1 MTYEYRSNGK
11 LLLTGEYLVL
21 KGAEALALPLLKGQ
35 TLRIKPIEE
44 SDKLI
49 WKSIYE
55 DNIFFEAVFSTKNIN
70 ILETNDEELA
80 VYLQNLLKK
89 ALEYVPALSSIPG
102 YSIDATLDFPLEW
115 GLGSSST
122 LIANVADWLNINPF
136 RLNRAITNGSG
147 YDIACAHSGR
157 PILFRLL
164 DKYPDYREVNLD
176 FPFKESIY
184 FVYRGKKQS
193 SLNEVKNFLE
203 GPKDYSH
210 LFPRI
215 KEVNK
220 QILKSQSIKEFES
233 SLEEHEGLIASVLGV
248 PGIKD
253 YAFTDFP
260 GAVKSLGAWGG
271 DFILVT
277 WEGTREELK
286 KYLEHRNMETF
297 FSWNE
302 LVKNKKYG

>member
-21 KGAEALALPLLKGQ
+21 QGAEALALPLQKGQ
-35 TLRIKPIEE
+35 TLRVKPVEE
-44 SDKLI
+44 SNKLL

-55 DNIFFEAVFSTKNIN
+55 DQIFFEAVFSTKNVN
-70 ILETNDEELA
+70 ILETNDEEHA

-89 ALEYVPALSSIPG
+89 AIEYVPALPSIPG
-102 YSIDATLDFPLEW
+102 YSIEATLDFPLEW

-122 LIANVADWLNINPF
+122 LITNIAHWLNINPF

-147 YDIACAHSGR
+147 YDIACAHSGH
-157 PILFRLL
+157 PIIYRLL
-164 DKYPDYREVNLD
+164 DNYPDYRKINLN
-176 FPFKESIY
+176 FPFKDSIY
-184 FVYRGKKQS
+184 FVYTGKKQS
-193 SLNEVKNFLE
+193 SFNEVKGFLE
-203 GPKDYSH
+203 DTKDHSY
-210 LFPRI
+210 LFPKI
-215 KEVNK
+215 KEINK
-220 QILKSQSIKEFES
+220 KIIKSQSIKEFK
-233 SLEEHEGLIASVLGV
+233 SLLTEHEELIASVLGTTT
-248 PGIKD
+248 IKD
-253 YAFTDFP
+253 QFFGDFP

-286 KYLEHRNMETF
+286 ESLDHHNMGTF

-302 LVKNKKYG
+302 LVKNGKYD